1 QNDSS
6 SAGERWFYTAD
17 QGRLQGY
24 DRQSKRWIGSFG
36 PDGFVPPGEQPRER
50 FTGQLYY
57 LTLPYE
63 VGPVTYFAFP
73 SRGYTLDFEHRTI
86 RTLFTP
92 PDGQTVLW
100 AVRWKDEKQKLPRVF
115 IGTDQSVHVID
126 EAGAQIFSAPLAFDR
141 EDYGALRF
149 GRLNNPQ
156 RFVVWYE

>member
-1 QNDSS
+1 DFHAVREIEAPMSGNVWPKFHSYRNPGRFAVPYQNDCS

-63 VGPVTYFAFP
+63 VGPVTYLAFP
-73 SRGYTLDFEHRTI
+73 SGVYTVDFEQRTI

-115 IGTDQSVHVID
+115 IGTDQSVHVI
-126 EAGAQIFSAPLAFDR
+126 
-141 EDYGALRF
+141 
-149 GRLNNPQ
+149 
-156 RFVVWYE
+156 